1 MRCVDAQ
8 PGHGT
13 RTAAQQAGDAAE
25 AIVAGRLR
33 ESGWTI
39 LARNVHAGRRELDL
53 VAIDPG
59 PPRTLVVVEVRW
71 RGRRDYGLPEET
83 VGHRKRRYLHEAA
96 FALLDGL
103 PLPDGTT
110 VPALPVRFDLVTVEP
125 AGTTGNGPRIRH
137 HRAAL

>member
-1 MRCVDAQ
+1 MAGDEPLRPRTDARRQ
-8 PGHGT
+8 
-13 RTAAQQAGDAAE
+13 GDAAE
-25 AIVAGRLR
+25 DEVARRL
-33 ESGWTI
+33 EADGWTI
-39 LARNVHAGRRELDL
+39 LGRNVRMSRFELDL
-53 VAIDPG
+53 VAVDPG
-59 PPRTLVVVEVRW
+59 PPRTLVIVEVRW

-125 AGTTGNGPRIRH
+125 AGTTGDRPRIRH